1 MTELFEV
8 QKHKIGNETVN
19 AVNARELWSK
29 LESKQE
35 FAAWIKNRISDYGF
49 SQAIDFTVI
58 DNFIDDETAFGGK
71 RKQRDYIIS
80 IDMAK
85 ELSMV
90 ERNDAGKIA
99 RRYFIDCEKQ
109 LQRVTGHL
117 DYIRKL
123 MLLDAPM
130 TWEKIFQ
137 DSFFIAIMRLH
148 GHTFNGNKST
158 PSYCGRIIRA
168 WVYDIVL
175 PQELLFEID
184 KNQGDEKKHQWF
196 NNGGRSK
203 LLNQINNV
211 EMIAKMSQSRADF
224 ESNCARAFLS
234 APLQLNV

>member
-19 AVNARELWSK
+19 AVNARELWNK
-29 LESKQE
+29 LESKYQ
-35 FAAWIKNRISDYGF
+35 FADWIKNRIEKYGF
-49 SQAIDFTVI
+49 VEGVDFVRFQEKLKANNATKYEY
-58 DNFIDDETAFGGK
+58 FI
-71 RKQRDYIIS
+71 S
-80 IDMAK
+80 LDMAK
-85 ELSMV
+85 ELSML
-90 ERNDAGKIA
+90 ENNDAGKIA

>member
-19 AVNARELWSK
+19 AVNARDLWEK
-29 LESKQE
+29 LKVETK
-35 FAAWIKNRISDYGF
+35 FADWIKRRINEYDFVNGV
-49 SQAIDFTVI
+49 DFTI
-58 DNFIDDETAFGGK
+58 LKNENGELRGFKPKEYFI
-71 RKQRDYIIS
+71 S
-80 IDMAK
+80 LDMAK
-85 ELSMV
+85 ELSML
-90 ERNDAGKIA
+90 ENNDAGKIA

-158 PSYCGRIIRA
+158 PSYCGRIIRT

-184 KNQGDEKKHQWF
+184 KNQGEEKKHQWF

-224 ESNCARAFLS
+224 EANCARAFLS
-234 APLQLNV
+234 TPLQLNI

>member
-19 AVNARELWSK
+19 AVNARELWEK
-29 LESKQE
+29 LKVETR
-35 FAAWIKNRISDYGF
+35 FNDWIKRRINEYGF
-49 SQAIDFTVI
+49 VNGVDFCLLK
-58 DNFIDDETAFGGK
+58 NEYSKNKGFQPKEYFI
-71 RKQRDYIIS
+71 S
-80 IDMAK
+80 LDMAK
-85 ELSMV
+85 ELSMI
-90 ERNDAGKIA
+90 ENNDAGKIA

-109 LQRVTGHL
+109 LQRVTGHI

-224 ESNCARAFLS
+224 EANCARAFLS

>member
-8 QKHKIGNETVN
+8 QKHKIGNENVN
-19 AVNARELWSK
+19 AVNARELWERLK
-29 LESKQE
+29 SKQD
-35 FAAWIKNRISDYGF
+35 FSTWIKARIEKYGF
-49 SQAIDFTVI
+49 VESV
-58 DNFIDDETAFGGK
+58 
-71 RKQRDYIIS
+71 DYLTLHKKVERQKLIEYFIS

-85 ELSMV
+85 ELSMI
-90 ERNDAGKIA
+90 ENNDAGKIA

>member
-19 AVNARELWSK
+19 AVNARELWEK
-29 LESKQE
+29 LKVETR
-35 FAAWIKNRISDYGF
+35 FNDWIKRRINEYGF
-49 SQAIDFTVI
+49 VNGVDFCLLK
-58 DNFIDDETAFGGK
+58 NEYSKNKGFQPKEYFI
-71 RKQRDYIIS
+71 S
-80 IDMAK
+80 LDMAK
-85 ELSMV
+85 ELSMI
-90 ERNDAGKIA
+90 ENNDAGKIA

-184 KNQGDEKKHQWF
+184 KNQGEEKKHQWF

-224 ESNCARAFLS
+224 EANCARAFLS

>member
-1 MTELFEV
+1 
-8 QKHKIGNETVN
+8 
-19 AVNARELWSK
+19 
-29 LESKQE
+29 
-35 FAAWIKNRISDYGF
+35 
-49 SQAIDFTVI
+49 
-58 DNFIDDETAFGGK
+58 
-71 RKQRDYIIS
+71 
-80 IDMAK
+80 MAK
-85 ELSMV
+85 ELSMI
-90 ERNDAGKIA
+90 ENNDAGKIA

>member
-8 QKHKIGNETVN
+8 QRKKIGGETVN
-19 AVNARELWSK
+19 AVNARDLWEK
-29 LESKQE
+29 LESKQQ
-35 FAAWIKNRISDYGF
+35 FADWIKSRIKDYGF
-49 SQAIDFTVI
+49 VQAIDFTVI
-58 DNFIDDETAFGGK
+58 HNFMNDATAIGGR
-71 RKQRDYIIS
+71 RKQTDYIIS

-90 ERNDAGKIA
+90 ERNDAGKVA
-99 RRYFIDCEKQ
+99 RRYFINCEKQ

-117 DYIRKL
+117 DYIRKM

-158 PSYCGRIIRA
+158 PSYCGRIIRT
-168 WVYDIVL
+168 WIYDIVL

-184 KNQGDEKKHQWF
+184 GRQGEEKKHQWF

-211 EMIAKMSQSRADF
+211 EMIAKMSRSRADF
-224 ESNCARAFLS
+224 EANCARAFLS
-234 APLQLNV
+234 SPLQLNV